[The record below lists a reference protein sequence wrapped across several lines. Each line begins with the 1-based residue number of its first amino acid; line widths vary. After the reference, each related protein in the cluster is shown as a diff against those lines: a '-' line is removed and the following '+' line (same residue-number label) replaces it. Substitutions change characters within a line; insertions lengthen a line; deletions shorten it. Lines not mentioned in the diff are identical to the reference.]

1 MLDCRFAGKSA
12 ESFLETF
19 LEIGHVDAAHRRT
32 SRDDEIETGSDL
44 VLVAAEEL
52 AQEALA
58 AVAHH
63 RAADGSRCRHAQAGG
78 PAIAAIADPEQEP
91 PAIEPAP
98 GLARGR
104 EIGAA
109 ADALRRTEEEAA
121 LRGVRQR

>member
-12 ESFLETF
+12 ESFLKTF
-19 LEIGHVDAAHRRT
+19 LEIGRADAAHRRT
-32 SRDDEIETGSDL
+32 GRDDEIETGSDL

-63 RAADGSRCRHAQAGG
+63 RTADGSRRRHAQTGG
-78 PAIAAIADPEQEP
+78 PAIAAIANPEQEP

-109 ADALRRTEEEAA
+109 VDALRRTEEEAA
-121 LRGVRQR
+121 LQGVRQR